1 MKAYECKNCGLRSVR
16 FDEQARS
23 YYCDSC
29 RKRHKVIGTHETLK
43 DIVFYLCFFVG
54 SLTGVLAGSW
64 LAFLLISF
72 VIPMVLHWLVDTT
85 PVLELDAST
94 DFEIEKRLQEKAE
107 KYGSMPEFG
116 RQDEDD

>member
-1 MKAYECKNCGLRSVR
+1 
-16 FDEQARS
+16 
-23 YYCDSC
+23 
-29 RKRHKVIGTHETLK
+29 
-43 DIVFYLCFFVG
+43 
-54 SLTGVLAGSW
+54 
-64 LAFLLISF
+64 
-72 VIPMVLHWLVDTT
+72 MVLHWLVDTT